1 MARKAKKAKQ
11 QKPLEYLLAV
21 MNDPAIDEPL
31 RVRAAIAAA
40 QYCHAKR
47 DDGGKKE
54 ERQANAVDAAKGKL
68 ALAAP
73 PKLSVVK

>member
-1 MARKAKKAKQ
+1 MARKKK
-11 QKPLEYLLAV
+11 KPLEFLLAV
-21 MNDPAIDEPL
+21 MNDPEADMAL
-31 RVRAAIAAA
+31 RARCAIAAA

-54 ERQANAVDAAKGKL
+54 ERAANAVEVAKGKL
-68 ALAAP
+68 APAAP

>member
-1 MARKAKKAKQ
+1 MPRKNAKKKA

-21 MNDPAIDEPL
+21 MNDETVDEPL

-54 ERQANAVDAAKGKL
+54 ERQSNAVDAARGKL

-73 PKLSVVK
+73 PKLAIVK